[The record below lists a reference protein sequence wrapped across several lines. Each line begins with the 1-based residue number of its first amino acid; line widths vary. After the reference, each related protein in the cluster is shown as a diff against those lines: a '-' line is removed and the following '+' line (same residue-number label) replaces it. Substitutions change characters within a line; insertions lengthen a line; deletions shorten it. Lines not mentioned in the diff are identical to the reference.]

1 MSVRLAIEMAL
12 RGYPALGIPGQVAD
26 GLGKFL
32 FYLFILFFAL
42 ATIKWIVLLD
52 GEVMSMR
59 QEDEEEDIAEDLLA
73 VFQVRIKYKILLCIY
88 KAKSCRVLSQRS
100 KMCH

>member
-1 MSVRLAIEMAL
+1 MAL
-12 RGYPALGIPGQVAD
+12 RGYPSLGIPGQIAD
-26 GLGKFL
+26 GLGKFC
-32 FYLFILFFAL
+32 FFFFFFFFAL

-73 VFQVRIKYKILLCIY
+73 VFQVRK
-88 KAKSCRVLSQRS
+88 V
-100 KMCH
+100 